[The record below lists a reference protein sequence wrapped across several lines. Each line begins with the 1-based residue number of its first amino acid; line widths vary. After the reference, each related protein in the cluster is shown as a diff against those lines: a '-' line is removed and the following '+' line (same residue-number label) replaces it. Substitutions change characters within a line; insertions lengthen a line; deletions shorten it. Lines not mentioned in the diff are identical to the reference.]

1 MLDRS
6 KMTRRP
12 SHPGAIIRAHYL
24 EPLGLTVTALAKHL
38 DLSRKTLSQIVN
50 ERARVT
56 PDIARRLSRAF
67 NTSVDLWIGLQSG
80 RDVWDAK
87 NDPGDWQK
95 IEPLPGIAAAQDER
109 QWWNEGLENK
119 DLSI

>member
-1 MLDRS
+1 MFDRS

-12 SHPGAIIRAHYL
+12 SHPGAIIRAHYM
-24 EPLGLTVTALAKHL
+24 EPLGLTITALAKHL
-38 DLSRKTLSQIVN
+38 DLSRKTLSQIIN

-80 RDVWDAK
+80 RDVWDAE
-87 NDPGDWQK
+87 NEPGDWQK
-95 IEPLPGIAAAQDER
+95 VTPLPGLSDAVNEQAQA
-109 QWWNEGLENK
+109 
-119 DLSI
+119 

>member
-12 SHPGAIIRAHYL
+12 SHPVAIIRAHYL
-24 EPLGLTVTALAKHL
+24 EPLGLTVTALADHL
-38 DLSRKTLSQIVN
+38 GISRKTLSQVIN
-50 ERARVT
+50 GHARVT

-80 RDVWDAK
+80 RDVWDAQ
-87 NDPGDWQK
+87 NTPGDWKK
-95 IEPLPGIAAAQDER
+95 IEPLPGLADVPDGQL
-109 QWWNEGLENK
+109 QV
-119 DLSI
+119 

>member
-12 SHPGAIIRAHYL
+12 SHPGSIIRAHYM
-24 EPLGLTVTALAKHL
+24 EPLGLTVTALAEHL
-38 DLSRKTLSQIVN
+38 ALSRKTLSKIIN
-50 ERARVT
+50 EHARVT

-67 NTSVDLWIGLQSG
+67 NTSVELWIGLQSG

-87 NDPGDWQK
+87 NAPGDWQK
-95 IEPLPGIAAAQDER
+95 IEPLPGVTPVEEQAQA
-109 QWWNEGLENK
+109 
-119 DLSI
+119 